1 MADEATKMRAAIIN
15 SFLDVP
21 QPFHGSFGVITQP
34 SEREIYS
41 AQIIP
46 MEQLASIHDFPDVDE
61 CIHKKRHEEANN
73 IDDVRLGEYYI
84 HVYGKK
90 KKENIELCK
99 ERPDGAGSFDNEEGE
114 EQLAK
119 PCNLCKTLQNTLT
132 PCTTEMEIKCFST

>member
-34 SEREIYS
+34 SGREIYS

-46 MEQLASIHDFPDVDE
+46 VEQLPSIHDFPDVDE
-61 CIHKKRHEEANN
+61 CIHKERHEEANN

-84 HVYGKK
+84 HAYGKK
-90 KKENIELCK
+90 RKKILNCAKKDLT
-99 ERPDGAGSFDNEEGE
+99 
-114 EQLAK
+114 EQDHSITK
-119 PCNLCKTLQNTLT
+119 REKNNWRNRVTCVRHCKTHKHHGQQRWR
-132 PCTTEMEIKCFST
+132 